1 MMQFKVKL
9 FLNQVRFFL
18 YDLNNEIVEQLSEI
32 ENMVYKPHEAFEEE
46 LETLVP
52 DEGYESDEAMV
63 DA

>member
-1 MMQFKVKL
+1 
-9 FLNQVRFFL
+9 
-18 YDLNNEIVEQLSEI
+18 
-32 ENMVYKPHEAFEEE
+32 MVYKPHEAFEEE